1 MGLDPSAA
9 KVTSV
14 VDGNGSLSN
23 SRGGNGA
30 DGLGSVAK
38 VAEARD
44 MVSNDGLLMME
55 AMEAML
61 SVNFFKSGCSL
72 WPRPR

>member
-1 MGLDPSAA
+1 
-9 KVTSV
+9 
-14 VDGNGSLSN
+14 
-23 SRGGNGA
+23 
-30 DGLGSVAK
+30 
-38 VAEARD
+38 